1 MNDKIRVAIC
11 DKSCSQ
17 AIENIF
23 KGNWVSNIPR
33 YVLASEN
40 YGMLLQRGFDWSLS
54 PQGHEYW
61 AVIREDY
68 YD

>member
-1 MNDKIRVAIC
+1 MNDKIREAIC

-17 AIENIF
+17 AMENIF
-23 KGNWVSNIPR
+23 KGNWVGNIAG

-54 PQGHEYW
+54 PQGYEYW
-61 AVIREDY
+61 EGIREETF
-68 YD
+68 